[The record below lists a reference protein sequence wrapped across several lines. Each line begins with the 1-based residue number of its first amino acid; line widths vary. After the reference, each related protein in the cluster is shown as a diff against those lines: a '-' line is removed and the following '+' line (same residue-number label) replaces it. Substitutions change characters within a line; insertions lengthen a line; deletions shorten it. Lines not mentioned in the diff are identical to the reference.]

1 MKRTKLFLGTIAIA
15 AAVGGLYVSNN
26 VETISERSYYTEELS
41 IERTKEQAWTQANEY
56 LNSLRANPITGK
68 VEPADYDAAYQHA
81 ISMNNQK
88 AAAFTFGE
96 DGPDN
101 IGGRTRAII
110 VDPNND
116 YTVYA
121 GSVDG
126 GVYKS
131 VNGGNNWNRLT
142 SWDDNTLTGN
152 QSIGT
157 MSISSMCMTPN
168 GTLYV
173 GTGGKNL
180 LGEGSMD
187 SEGSGMQDGNG
198 IWYSNDGGVTWFQ
211 LSGTQGDEI
220 SRVAADLSK
229 NDVIYFVGDNLGM
242 NRSTDK
248 TVTNLNSDIT
258 ANTDLVKVVVS
269 SDGNVVVAS
278 GAAGVSRLY
287 VSTNGGASFFN
298 CIGNGTVV
306 SPIANGGNRKECAI
320 SYEKNSA
327 GYYNFYM
334 AEESGGQMRGIWY
347 SEDHGQNWYKIAP
360 ASTAGWTPCISANGQ
375 CYYDMVI
382 DAIPGH
388 PDHCIF
394 GGIDLYRWEKTEGTA
409 ASDANGQWE
418 RISNWS
424 SNQNSPNYVHADNHH
439 LTWDSNGALYVG
451 NDGGMSKSFTNET
464 QFFTVINKGYN
475 ATQYYGIGYGPNGET
490 IGGAQDNGTSYNDH
504 TSSSGKSYAKVLGGD
519 GFESE
524 ISFMGNGEVIYATIY
539 GGSLSR
545 SSDKGL
551 NWQTADAPAA
561 GSGFYNAIRLFEDDN
576 DLDSK
581 DSIQFIPDSSMSIG
595 DIAEYS
601 SESLNLPLT
610 YTLTQNLTVFWD
622 TVIPATDSVL
632 PNFDTIPGG
641 VPYLYNPIAQD
652 TINLPDP
659 KQSLFATM
667 GDQVYITREM
677 VRFSSSL
684 VNNKPGDQPWWKT
697 GTSGTA
703 HSYEFSKDGDV
714 LWIGTTNGVLHRVS
728 GLDSAYSS
736 TAGDVDYRPE
746 TGDTIINI
754 ATGDTVLGG
763 FTTLDWSAANYRYGN
778 FDDSSAVTYK
788 LWTTSFTI
796 GQIIT
801 DISTDPLN
809 LDRVLITSGTSAGT
823 IKLCTNATTTT
834 SAGDFNDVSGNLPN
848 YTMFGCEF
856 IMNPNGDD
864 IWMVG
869 TEFGAYSSD
878 NGGASW
884 SAHTA
889 ETGIIPIFDVRQQW
903 RDFNQGAKN
912 PYEVFLGTFGRGI
925 WTSDSYVG
933 AGEHQ
938 VIDDVEGI
946 SGISIYPNPLSIE
959 GNVAFE
965 LGNRSDVEFKVYDL
979 QGKIINQVVWSNMN
993 SGKHNMSFNVDKLPS
1008 GTYLVTLK
1016 AGTLTEVTKFIKY

>member
-1 MKRTKLFLGTIAIA
+1 MKKTKLFLGTIAITA
-15 AAVGGLYVSNN
+15 IVGGLYLSSN
-26 VETISERSYYTEELS
+26 VEAISERSYYTEELS
-41 IERTKEQAWTQANEY
+41 NERTKEQSWSQANDY
-56 LNSLRANPITGK
+56 LNSLYVNPTTGK
-68 VEPADYDAAYQHA
+68 VESSDYDAAYQQA
-81 ISMNNQK
+81 LSMNNQK
-88 AAAFTFGE
+88 AAAFTFLE

-116 YTVYA
+116 FTVYA

-131 VNGGNNWNRLT
+131 INGGNNWNRLT

-152 QSIGT
+152 EAIRT
-157 MSISSMCMTPN
+157 MSVSTMCMTPN

-180 LGEGSMD
+180 LGEGSLAF
-187 SEGSGMQDGNG
+187 EGSGMQDGNG
-198 IWYSNDGGVTWFQ
+198 IWHSSDGGETWIQ
-211 LSGTQGDEI
+211 LSGTQNDEI

-229 NDVIYFVGDNLGM
+229 NDVIYFVGDDMGM
-242 NRSTDK
+242 NRSTNK
-248 TVTNLNSDIT
+248 TVENLSSDIDFD
-258 ANTDLVKVVVS
+258 TDLVKVVVS

-278 GAAGVSRLY
+278 GAAGISRLY
-287 VSTNGGASFFN
+287 VSTDGGASFFN
-298 CIGNGTVV
+298 CIGNGTVA
-306 SPIANGGNRKECAI
+306 SPISNGGNRKECAI

-327 GYYNFYM
+327 GYYNFFM
-334 AEESGGQMRGIWY
+334 AEESGGLIRGIWY

-360 ASTAGWTPCISANGQ
+360 ASTFGWTPCKSLNGQ

-382 DAIPGH
+382 DAVPGH

-394 GGIDLYRWEKTEGTA
+394 GGIDLYRWEKTPGTA
-409 ASDANGQWE
+409 ASAADGQWAK
-418 RISNWS
+418 ISSWS
-424 SNQNSPNYVHADNHH
+424 TNQNSPNYVHADNHW
-439 LTWDSNGALYVG
+439 LTWDSSGALYVG
-451 NDGGMSKSFTNET
+451 NDGGMSKSFTNDA
-464 QFFTVINKGYN
+464 QLFTVINKGYN
-475 ATQYYGIGYGPNGET
+475 ATQFYGIGYGPNGET

-504 TSSSGKSYAKVLGGD
+504 TSASGKSYAKVNGGD

-524 ISFMGNGEVIYATIY
+524 ISFMGNGEVIYSTIY
-539 GGSLSR
+539 SGALYR
-545 SSDKGL
+545 SSDKGF
-551 NWQTADAPAA
+551 NWQTVDAPGA
-561 GSGFYNAIRLFEDDN
+561 GAGFYNAIRLFEDDN

-581 DSIQFIPDSSMSIG
+581 DSIQFIPDSSMSAG
-595 DIAEYS
+595 DVAEYY
-601 SESLNLPLT
+601 SETLNLPLS
-610 YTLTQNLTVFWD
+610 YTLTQDLTVTFSSV
-622 TVIPATDSVL
+622 TPATDSVL
-632 PNFDTIPGG
+632 PDFDTIPGG

-684 VNNKPGDQPWWKT
+684 VNNNPGDQPWWKT
-697 GTSGTA
+697 GTSGA
-703 HSYEFSKDGDV
+703 AQSYEFSKDGDV
-714 LWIGTTNGVLHRVS
+714 LWIGTTGGTLHRVS

-736 TAGDVDYRPE
+736 TAGDVDYRPVA
-746 TGDTIINI
+746 GDTIINI
-754 ATGDTVLGG
+754 TTGDSVFSG
-763 FTTLDWSAANYRYGN
+763 FQTLDWSAANYRYGN
-778 FDDSSAVTYK
+778 YNNSKPVTYK

-801 DISTDPLN
+801 DISTDPLD
-809 LDRVLITSGTSAGT
+809 LDRVMVTSGSSSGT
-823 IKLCTNATTTT
+823 IKLCTSATTTT
-834 SAGDFNDVSGNLPN
+834 ASSDFIDVSGNLPN
-848 YTMFGCEF
+848 YPIFGCEF
-856 IMNPNGDD
+856 IMNPDALD

-878 NGGASW
+878 NGGVSW

-889 ETGIIPIFDVRQQW
+889 ETGRIPVFDVRQQW

-925 WTSDSYVG
+925 WTSGSYVST
-933 AGEHQ
+933 GEHQ
-938 VIDDVEGI
+938 VIDDVADV

-959 GNVAFE
+959 GNIAFE

-1016 AGTLTEVTKFIKY
+1016 AGTSTEVTKFIKY